1 MTKRTLEMKRRATGS
16 PSSLPTH
23 GLKLCYT
30 EISGLSVRI
39 LKGTP
44 LIVSMLPETLLEHR
58 AAFTGFVRSRLGDAS
73 LAEDLVQDCLLKALR
88 AEHVPEDSEG
98 VVTWFYRVL
107 RHAIIDVQRR
117 RHVRGQALEKL
128 EIEMEMATHP
138 DADDERRVCQC
149 VMKLLPAMPTADA
162 ELLRRIDLEGESA
175 TEIAQ
180 ATNQRVNTLNVRL
193 LRARRRLRDQVQ
205 QVCRACATHG
215 CLDCDCPP

>member
-1 MTKRTLEMKRRATGS
+1 MRKITLEIKRKATGS

-117 RHVRGQALEKL
+117 RNVRGQALEKL
-128 EIEMEMATHP
+128 EMEMATQP
-138 DADDERRVCQC
+138 DAQDERHVCQC
-149 VMKLLPAMPTADA
+149 VMKLLPAMHSADA

-205 QVCRACATHG
+205 QVCRTCATHG
-215 CLDCDCPP
+215 CLDCDCAP